1 MKFALLISL
10 VAVSSVA
17 CKDRAFDSTTSA
29 ARSSDVRTLDQA
41 PLLDCESSDR
51 DWNLRLRH
59 ISENGAESLRI
70 LFEPA
75 GDFNRS
81 QQTVVFAIPA
91 TRDSTKL
98 VPVFVTSGKFSK
110 LAGGTGPKFFDEKD
124 METTET
130 LYSKLVGLK
139 NIEGISFDFRQ
150 PDRGGHPLEFN
161 INIEY
166 KSGSALKKFTSLPL
180 RCQKNSLIHF
190 EPKIPVQVIE
200 K

>member
-10 VAVSSVA
+10 AAVSSVA
-17 CKDRAFDSTTSA
+17 CKDRAFDSTTSSA
-29 ARSSDVRTLDQA
+29 NGTDVRILDQA
-41 PLLDCESSDR
+41 PLLNCESSDR

-59 ISENGAESLRI
+59 VSENGSESLRI

-91 TRDSTKL
+91 TRDSTKP
-98 VPVFVTSGKFSK
+98 VPFFVTSGKFSK
-110 LAGGTGPKFFDEKD
+110 LFGGTGPKFFDEND
-124 METTET
+124 VETTET
-130 LYSKLVGLK
+130 LYSKLVSLK
-139 NIEGISFDFRQ
+139 NIEGISFEFRR

-166 KSGSALKKFTSLPL
+166 KSGSALKKFTSRPL
-180 RCQKNSLIHF
+180 QCQKNSVIHF
-190 EPKIPVQVIE
+190 EPQIPVQVIE